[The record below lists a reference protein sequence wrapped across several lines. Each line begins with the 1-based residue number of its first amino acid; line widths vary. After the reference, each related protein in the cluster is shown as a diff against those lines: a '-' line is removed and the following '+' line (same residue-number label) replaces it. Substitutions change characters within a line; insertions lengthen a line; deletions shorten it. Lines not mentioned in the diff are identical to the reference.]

1 MGSKTSPD
9 TNEHHILV
17 PLMFTQS
24 GTKPMISI
32 NMSMVYV
39 DTYKKWKQSDTIA
52 VVRFG
57 FGVDDEHING
67 ILRTL
72 VDSDNKKVIAVT
84 LDSYEE
90 DGRII
95 KGICRKLKVAN
106 SSNAKLI
113 QVDYSGVVSGTD
125 KK

>member
-1 MGSKTSPD
+1 
-9 TNEHHILV
+9 
-17 PLMFTQS
+17 
-24 GTKPMISI
+24 MISI

-39 DTYKKWKQSDTIA
+39 DTYKKWKQSDAIA

-72 VDSDNKKVIAVT
+72 IDSDNKKVIAVT

-95 KGICRKLKVAN
+95 KGIFRKLKVAN